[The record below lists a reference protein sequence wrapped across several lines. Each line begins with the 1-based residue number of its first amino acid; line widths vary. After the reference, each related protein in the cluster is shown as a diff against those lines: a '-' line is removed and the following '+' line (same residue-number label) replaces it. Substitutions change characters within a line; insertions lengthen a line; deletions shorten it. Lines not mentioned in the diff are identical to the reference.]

1 MAETTTGRVLVVD
14 DDREMRS
21 LLKEDL
27 TRQGHAVLAAADG
40 GQALALLQTSEVDA
54 VLADLNMP
62 GTGGLDL
69 CARLQNQCPELPVV
83 ILTAFGS
90 LDTAIAAL
98 RAGAYDFVTKPVDL
112 DLLAHT
118 VQRAVRHRQLEQTL
132 HRLQDEVRRQRG
144 PGALLGESGAM
155 AEIRDLVARLAGLDS
170 SVLISGE
177 SGTGKELVARALHE
191 QSERHSG
198 PFIAVNCAA
207 LPETLLESELF
218 GHERGAFTD
227 ARNAR
232 RGLFL
237 EASGG
242 TLLLDEVGE
251 LPLPLQPKLLRVL
264 EERKVRPVGGN
275 REIDCDVRI
284 IAATHRNLEEAIAAG
299 TFREDLFY
307 RLNVL
312 PLDLPPLRA
321 RGNDILLLAQVF
333 VDEFAE
339 RFRKAVKGLTEQA
352 ATRLLAHAWPGNVR
366 ELRNVIER
374 AVALTRHE
382 RLTAEDLPERL
393 RQLSPPS
400 SRTGGPEPPGDLPSL
415 AEMERRYLHQVL
427 ERVGDNRTL
436 AASIL
441 GIDRK
446 TLYRKLQEETPS

>member
-1 MAETTTGRVLVVD
+1 MAEAIKGRVLVVD

-21 LLKEDL
+21 LLSEDL
-27 TRQGHAVLAAADG
+27 SRQGHTVLTAADG
-40 GQALALLQTSEVDA
+40 GQALALLQTNEVDA
-54 VLADLNMP
+54 VLTDLNMP
-62 GTGGLDL
+62 GSSGLDL
-69 CARLQNQCPELPVV
+69 CARLQNECPDLPVV

-112 DLLAHT
+112 DLLTHT
-118 VQRAVRHRQLEQTL
+118 VRRAVRHRQLEQTL
-132 HRLQDEVRRQRG
+132 HRLQDEVRRSRG
-144 PGALLGESGAM
+144 PGALLGESAAI

-170 SVLISGE
+170 SVLITGE

-191 QSERHSG
+191 QSARSAG
-198 PFIAVNCAA
+198 PFTAVNCAA

-227 ARNAR
+227 ARNSR

-251 LPLPLQPKLLRVL
+251 LPLALQPKLLRVL
-264 EERKVRPVGGN
+264 EERRVRPVGGN
-275 REIDCDVRI
+275 REINCDVRI
-284 IAATHRNLEEAIAAG
+284 VAATHRNLEAAIAAG

-312 PLDLPPLRA
+312 PLDLPPLRV

-339 RFRKAVKGLTEQA
+339 RFHKGVKGLTEQA

-382 RLTAEDLPERL
+382 RLTVEDLPERL
-393 RQLSPPS
+393 RQAAAPPPRTSPAMPA
-400 SRTGGPEPPGDLPSL
+400 GDLLPL
-415 AEMERRYLHQVL
+415 AEIERRYLQQVL
-427 ERVGDNRTL
+427 ERVGGNRTL

-446 TLYRKLQEETPS
+446 TLYRKLQEGASS

>member
-1 MAETTTGRVLVVD
+1 MAETITGRVLVVD

-21 LLKEDL
+21 LLREDL
-27 TRQGHAVLAAADG
+27 THQGHTVLAAADG
-40 GQALALLQTSEVDA
+40 NQALDLLQTNEVDA

-69 CARLQNQCPELPVV
+69 CARLQNQCPDLPVV

-118 VQRAVRHRQLEQTL
+118 VRRAVRHRQLEQTL

-155 AEIRDLVARLAGLDS
+155 VEIRDLVARLAGLDS

-191 QSERHSG
+191 QSGRRTG
-198 PFIAVNCAA
+198 PFIALNCAA

-227 ARNAR
+227 ARTAR

-251 LPLPLQPKLLRVL
+251 LPLSLQPKLLRVL

-284 IAATHRNLEEAIAAG
+284 IAATHRDLEEAVAAG
-299 TFREDLFY
+299 SFREDLFY

-312 PLDLPPLRA
+312 PLDLPPLRI

-333 VDEFAE
+333 VDEFSG
-339 RFRKAVKGLTEQA
+339 RFHKGVKGLTEQA

-382 RLTAEDLPERL
+382 RLTVEDLPERL
-393 RQLSPPS
+393 RQTSAAPGRASATDP
-400 SRTGGPEPPGDLPSL
+400 TGDLLPL
-415 AEMERRYLHQVL
+415 AEMERRYLHRVL
-427 ERVGDNRTL
+427 ERVGGNRTL
-436 AASIL
+436 ASSIL

-446 TLYRKLQEETPS
+446 TLYRKLQEEAPS